1 MEGVFCMID
10 FDHVLDAINFVT
22 QNSEKYVIGN
32 HFTDQSS
39 MSLADWALFL
49 SFKEDKTLQSDME
62 DFIIKYYPELDIP
75 SKQFVSYQRSF
86 IRPFLFRDISKKNIW
101 N

>member
-1 MEGVFCMID
+1 MID

-49 SFKEDKTLQSDME
+49 SFKEDKTFTIRYGRFYHKILSRIGYTEQTIRKLSK
-62 DFIIKYYPELDIP
+62 IIH
-75 SKQFVSYQRSF
+75 STFFVSGH
-86 IRPFLFRDISKKNIW
+86 
-101 N
+101 